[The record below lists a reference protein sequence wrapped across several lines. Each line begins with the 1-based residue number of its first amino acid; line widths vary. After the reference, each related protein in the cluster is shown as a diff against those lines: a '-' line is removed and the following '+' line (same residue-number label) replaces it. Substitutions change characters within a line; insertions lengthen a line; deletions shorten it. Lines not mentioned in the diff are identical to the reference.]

1 MDIFSMHVWI
11 NDGWRMNEDKGE
23 SMSEKMS
30 PISRLHFPALKKV
43 LRRVTMCDGKER
55 KMRSWNLGK
64 WITQNVKPWKF
75 IKLDFSSKW

>member
-1 MDIFSMHVWI
+1 
-11 NDGWRMNEDKGE
+11 MNEDKGK

-55 KMRSWNLGK
+55 KMRS
-64 WITQNVKPWKF
+64 
-75 IKLDFSSKW
+75 